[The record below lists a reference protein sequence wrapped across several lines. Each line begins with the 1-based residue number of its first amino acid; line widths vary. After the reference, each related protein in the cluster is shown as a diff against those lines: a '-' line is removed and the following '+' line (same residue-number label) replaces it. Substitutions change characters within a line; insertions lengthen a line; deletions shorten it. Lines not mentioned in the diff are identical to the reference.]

1 MLLKAA
7 SRFINPIVRSY
18 FKKQPAEAI
27 TMKESKKFIVVPP
40 ELTLEGLAQK
50 LNVVVKDLIP
60 IYQDIEEG
68 ANTDHDTIMSR
79 ETAEIIINEYNYFPL
94 FTEPEIKLPRPPVVT
109 IMGHLDH
116 GKTTL
121 LDALRNS
128 SICAT
133 EFGGITQGIGA
144 FTVKSSDGN
153 EITFI
158 DTPGHLAFKN
168 MRSRGAQVTDIIIL
182 VVCAVEGVQP
192 QTMECIEHAMSADVP
207 IIVALNKIDL
217 PAASVERVEL
227 QLVKAG
233 LELDKYGGDVLVV
246 PISAK
251 KKIGLDKLEET
262 IAFKAELMELTEAV
276 DCLARGYILESKY
289 VEGKGS
295 LCSVIVR
302 RGTLKIHDNIVAGS
316 CYGSIKQIINEKG
329 VKLQS
334 IGPAQAAEIVGFKD
348 LPNSGES
355 FLVTEI
361 FQKAIKVAK
370 RKESEKSK
378 ILSTASKSTEEK
390 IVIPTLSY
398 LEKRSMRNN
407 DPSLLVARLKTELE
421 NVATG
426 QIDPLEARAIN
437 QLHKKGNKPILDQIE
452 SISKIFLNKD
462 DVNSLRVILKAQNFG
477 MLEAVEKSIQ
487 ELSAKKKV
495 KIHIIRSNVGGIVQ
509 EDLELSE
516 EYNAP
521 IFCMNIKLHKS
532 TLLDA
537 AKANISLKSHK
548 VIYHLLDDIENMIKD
563 ITESSVEIQ
572 HGKAL
577 VKSIFEISSNK
588 SKL

>member
-1 MLLKAA
+1 
-7 SRFINPIVRSY
+7 
-18 FKKQPAEAI
+18 
-27 TMKESKKFIVVPP
+27 
-40 ELTLEGLAQK
+40 
-50 LNVVVKDLIP
+50 
-60 IYQDIEEG
+60 
-68 ANTDHDTIMSR
+68 
-79 ETAEIIINEYNYFPL
+79 
-94 FTEPEIKLPRPPVVT
+94 
-109 IMGHLDH
+109 
-116 GKTTL
+116 
-121 LDALRNS
+121 
-128 SICAT
+128 
-133 EFGGITQGIGA
+133 
-144 FTVKSSDGN
+144 
-153 EITFI
+153 
-158 DTPGHLAFKN
+158 
-168 MRSRGAQVTDIIIL
+168 
-182 VVCAVEGVQP
+182 
-192 QTMECIEHAMSADVP
+192 
-207 IIVALNKIDL
+207 
-217 PAASVERVEL
+217 
-227 QLVKAG
+227 
-233 LELDKYGGDVLVV
+233 
-246 PISAK
+246 
-251 KKIGLDKLEET
+251 
-262 IAFKAELMELTEAV
+262 
-276 DCLARGYILESKY
+276 
-289 VEGKGS
+289 
-295 LCSVIVR
+295 
-302 RGTLKIHDNIVAGS
+302 
-316 CYGSIKQIINEKG
+316 
-329 VKLQS
+329 
-334 IGPAQAAEIVGFKD
+334 
-348 LPNSGES
+348 
-355 FLVTEI
+355 
-361 FQKAIKVAK
+361 
-370 RKESEKSK
+370 
-378 ILSTASKSTEEK
+378 
-390 IVIPTLSY
+390 
-398 LEKRSMRNN
+398 MRNN